1 MIIKP
6 QPTKLDET
14 IDEALAQLKGIEVG
28 SAEYTTKMDQIT
40 KLYALKEKN
49 SPKRVSP
56 DALALIAGN
65 LAGIVLILNYERAH
79 VVTSK
84 ALGFVLKSR

>member
-1 MIIKP
+1 MITKTH
-6 QPTKLDET
+6 PTVLDET

-28 SAEYTTKMDQIT
+28 SDEYNRKMDQIT
-40 KLYALKEKN
+40 KLYTLREKH
-49 SPKRVSP
+49 SAKRVSP